1 MQTRFI
7 QANDLRFHIAEA
19 GNPDAPLVVLLHGFP
34 EFHYGWRKQIDVIA
48 ENGYYVV
55 APDQRGYNLSDKP
68 RSIMDYD
75 LDHLAADVVAI
86 IKALGHDNA
95 VVIGHDWGA
104 AVAWWTAMFHPDSVS
119 KLGILNVPHLAVMMQ
134 TLRSNPIQ
142 MLKSWYIVFFQLPW
156 LPEWS
161 VSIFDYWFSKQALV
175 RSSAKGTFSDADLQQ
190 YRDAWAQPKAFRS
203 MLNWYR
209 ATSRTLIRDREVRV
223 TVPALIIWGEKDL
236 FLHPQMARD
245 SLNYCDNARLEMLP
259 HASHWVQHEAAEDV
273 NQLLL
278 EFLGK

>member
-134 TLRSNPIQ
+134 TLRGNPIQ